1 MIRKR
6 GNKYILYNRSG
17 TRILGRHRSRTS
29 ALRQE
34 RAIWASKRRRGK

>member
-6 GNKYILYNRSG
+6 GNRYVLFTHTGK
-17 TRILGRHRSRTS
+17 RILGRHRSRRA

-34 RAIWASKRRRGK
+34 RAIWASNRRHQ